1 MHKLQALNF
10 AITQLKNKTK
20 HGCCKHTFSRK
31 KNDVAIEK
39 TESEQHF
46 EIMKTTKHPY
56 HDEKNINYV
65 HLYMR
70 KKSLQK
76 R

>member
-1 MHKLQALNF
+1 MVAANIHF
-10 AITQLKNKTK
+10 
-20 HGCCKHTFSRK
+20 HEK

-56 HDEKNINYV
+56 HDERNINYV